1 MSYKPGD
8 NWIICDISGRKVLMS
23 KSKKTWD
30 GLRVHPDYWY
40 PRHPQLD
47 VKSRLDSQV
56 VVDGRG
62 RPADQYVGGAKYGL
76 YVYGIPTYGG
86 TTDIT
91 ADDL

>member
-1 MSYKPGD
+1 MPYVPGD

-23 KSKKTWD
+23 QSKKTWD

-47 VKSRLDSQV
+47 VKAVPDDQK

-62 RPADQYVGGAKYGL
+62 RTEDYFLDANEVAVEDLVGNLNTTISDPAED
-76 YVYGIPTYGG
+76 
-86 TTDIT
+86 
-91 ADDL
+91 